1 MPRTKSLPVGKRP
14 PRAVRSAA
22 QAAKVIN
29 EVLLGNTRPQ
39 APQPAGAGPI
49 FVSSPR
55 SRVNVVARPRP
66 SGGVG
71 VKNMQAFR
79 RRNRNIKIKKLLT
92 HPRPIEAKKNGVVI
106 RKMVVRR
113 KSYFPGKR
121 AKVY

>member
-1 MPRTKSLPVGKRP
+1 MLRTKRLPVGKRP
-14 PRAVRSAA
+14 QRAVRSAA

-39 APQPAGAGPI
+39 APQPAVAGPSSAPTGPPSPS

-66 SGGVG
+66 SGGIG

-79 RRNRNIKIKKLLT
+79 RRNRNIKIEKLLT
-92 HPRPIEAKKNGVVI
+92 QPRPIEVKKNGC
-106 RKMVVRR
+106 
-113 KSYFPGKR
+113 
-121 AKVY
+121 